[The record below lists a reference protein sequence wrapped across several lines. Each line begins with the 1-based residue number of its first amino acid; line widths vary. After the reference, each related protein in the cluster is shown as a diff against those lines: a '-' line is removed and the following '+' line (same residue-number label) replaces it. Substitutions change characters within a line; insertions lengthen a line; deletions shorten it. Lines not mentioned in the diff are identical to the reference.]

1 MLHSMKILILANKFP
16 YPARDGGSIAT
27 MALAQSFAGLG
38 HDVTILAMNTSKHF
52 VDPAKIEDSLR
63 EINVRMIGVAVDT
76 TIKKSDLAK
85 NFLFSTMPYNAQR
98 FVSKDFDAKLAEI
111 LRSET
116 FDMIQL
122 EGLYL
127 APYIATIRQYSK
139 AKVAMRAHNVEHE
152 IWARACLHEKGLRK
166 IYMRNL
172 SSRIR
177 NMEIKYLDSYD
188 AMVPITARDG
198 EVLKSLGCKLPM
210 HVVPTGVNIKDFKTS
225 VKRMEFPSVFHIGAL
240 DWIPNQEGINW
251 FLENVW
257 GKVREQFPK
266 VKFYLAGRNAP
277 EHYKNLPYKNVVFL
291 GEVEDAYKLMR
302 SKAVMIVPILSGSG
316 MRIKII
322 EGMATGKAI
331 VTTTIGTEG
340 ISTRHGENIL
350 VVDEPEHFA
359 YEICK
364 LLFNRDYYNRIGEN
378 ARNFIAK
385 EYDNK
390 TITSSLAD
398 FYQKLI
404 K

>member
-1 MLHSMKILILANKFP
+1 MKILLLANKFP
-16 YPARDGGSIAT
+16 YPPKDGGSIAT
-27 MALAQSFAGLG
+27 MALVRSFAELG
-38 HDVTILAMNTSKHF
+38 HDVTILAMNTSKHYI
-52 VDPAKIEDSLR
+52 DPASIADSLR
-63 EINVRMIGVAVDT
+63 ESSIKIIGIPVDT
-76 TIKKSDLAK
+76 DIRLFRMAR
-85 NFLFSTMPYNAQR
+85 NFLFSRMPYNAER
-98 FVSKDFDAKLAEI
+98 FISREFEDKLKEI
-111 LRSET
+111 LQEEN
-116 FDMIQL
+116 FDIIQM

-127 APYIATIRQYSK
+127 APYLKTIRKYSR
-139 AKVAMRAHNVEHE
+139 AKLAMRAHNIEHE
-152 IWARACLHEKGLRK
+152 IWARAMQHEKGLRK
-166 IYMRNL
+166 VYMKDL
-172 SSRIR
+172 ASRIR
-177 NMEIKYLDSYD
+177 KMEISYLNSYD
-188 AMVPITARDG
+188 AIIPITSRDG
-198 EVLKSLGCKLPM
+198 EVLKGLGCRLPM

-225 VKRMEFPSVFHIGAL
+225 IKKMEFPSVFHIGAL

-257 GKVREQFPK
+257 GKVLEQFPK

-277 EHYKNLPYKNVVFL
+277 GHYKNLPYKNVVFL

-302 SKAVMIVPILSGSG
+302 SKAVMIVPVLSGSG

-350 VVDEPEHFA
+350 IVDEPEHFA

-364 LLFNRDYYNRIGEN
+364 LLFNRDYYNMIGEN

-390 TITSSLAD
+390 TITLSLAD